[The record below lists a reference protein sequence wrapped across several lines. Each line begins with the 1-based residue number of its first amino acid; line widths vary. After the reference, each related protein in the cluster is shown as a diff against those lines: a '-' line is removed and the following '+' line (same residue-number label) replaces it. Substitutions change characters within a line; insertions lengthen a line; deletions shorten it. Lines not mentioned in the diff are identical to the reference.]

1 MKTAKQSS
9 RSSGNSSAR
18 EKRDKQSKQSSSIV
32 APAATFELSVAQV
45 NNLVRFL
52 YTNGWISHEQHPDV
66 HRMLDEMVKW
76 LEQQGIKVSMDMPKL

>member
-1 MKTAKQSS
+1 MKKTKKQV
-9 RSSGNSSAR
+9 RR
-18 EKRDKQSKQSSSIV
+18 KLTQPIEVKTLERDG
-32 APAATFELSVAQV
+32 FEVRYVLSVREV

-76 LEQQGIKVSMDMPKL
+76 LEQQGIKVSMDMPRL